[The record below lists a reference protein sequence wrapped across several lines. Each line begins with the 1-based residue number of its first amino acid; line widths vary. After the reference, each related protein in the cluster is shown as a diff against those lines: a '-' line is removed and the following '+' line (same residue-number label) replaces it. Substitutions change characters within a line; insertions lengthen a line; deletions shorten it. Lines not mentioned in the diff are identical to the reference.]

1 MDRRSTRA
9 VVGLTA
15 ATTAVIAVLVG
26 RGGDEPAPR
35 DVRAVKQA
43 VLRHL
48 DGDLALAR
56 GTTMPPYAEV
66 RARSIHVPGRV
77 RSEVAWLR
85 KTMRIQAA
93 HPEFV
98 FDDER
103 VVIDR
108 WTDVDI
114 GNGRAHVVAEGRER
128 YHLVRTG
135 RWRSNPSRW
144 TLDLVRDAGAWKL
157 ARLRWA
163 PLDGP

>member
-1 MDRRSTRA
+1 MDRPPTRA
-9 VVGLTA
+9 LVGFTFAAVVVL
-15 ATTAVIAVLVG
+15 AVIVG
-26 RGGDEPAPR
+26 RGADEPSPH

-43 VLRHL
+43 VVRHL

-56 GTTMPPYAEV
+56 GTTMPPDAEV
-66 RARSIHVPGRV
+66 RTRAIHVPGRV
-77 RSEVAWLR
+77 RAEVAWLR
-85 KTMRIQAA
+85 RTMRIQAA

-108 WTDVDI
+108 WTDVDL

-128 YHLVRTG
+128 HHLVRTG

-144 TLDLVRDAGAWKL
+144 TLDLVRHTGTWKL

-163 PLDGP
+163 PLHGP